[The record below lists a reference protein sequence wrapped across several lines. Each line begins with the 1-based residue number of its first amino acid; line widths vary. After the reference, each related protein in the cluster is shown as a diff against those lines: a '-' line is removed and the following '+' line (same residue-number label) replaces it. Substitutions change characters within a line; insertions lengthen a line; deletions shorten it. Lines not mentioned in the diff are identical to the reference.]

1 MSPAAKE
8 IEKAVPYTFRREEQ
22 LLCAVVSGKMTAH
35 HASRALT
42 PGYMNHVDSG
52 VLKIEQ
58 AALEDFEF
66 YRDLVKEKKH
76 HDKELLLSTAE
87 NLRKL
92 WDRL

>member
-8 IEKAVPYTFRREEQ
+8 VEKKAPYVFRREEQ

-42 PGYMNHVDSG
+42 PAYMNHVESG
-52 VLKIEQ
+52 VQKIEQ
-58 AALEDFEF
+58 AAIESFEF
-66 YRDLVKEKKH
+66 YRDLVKEKRH

-87 NLRKL
+87 DLRRL
-92 WDRL
+92 WDRC